1 MLSEQN
7 DDAES
12 YKSESSPKSE
22 ESSDSD
28 PRSHAPSL
36 NPQISDV
43 KQFAPNYDDLHGY
56 LELPAENLVH
66 WSTFNHNITSSEP
79 EIKPVIDSLKGKEF
93 EN

>member
-1 MLSEQN
+1 MLSEN
-7 DDAES
+7 ADAES
-12 YKSESSPKSE
+12 YKSDSSPKSE
-22 ESSDSD
+22 KSSSDSD

-56 LELPAENLVH
+56 LELPSESLVH

-79 EIKPVIDSLKGKEF
+79 EIKPVIDSLKDKEL
-93 EN
+93 